1 MIDRTLKWPMFTSNP
16 LDRWVSKSGKLV
28 ILGDAAHV
36 MVPYMSQGNF
46 RSYTILLPFHPAPLT
61 CHPGAAM
68 AVEDGAALAEALSHA
83 HSADD
88 IIPVLDV
95 YQEVR
100 IKRSSQMQQASLVNG
115 IVWHFPDG
123 PEQEAR
129 DAAMRAETEGRT
141 FMESPN
147 QWSDPT
153 TQAWAYGY
161 DAVGAITDAF
171 LAG

>member
-1 MIDRTLKWPMFTSNP
+1 MLLMSWYRICPKVISDLTL
-16 LDRWVSKSGKLV
+16 L
-28 ILGDAAHV
+28 
-36 MVPYMSQGNF
+36 
-46 RSYTILLPFHPAPLT
+46 YTHFIPSRLLI
-61 CHPGAAM
+61 HPGAAM
-68 AVEDGAALAEALSHA
+68 AVEDGAALAEALNHA
-83 HSADD
+83 HSVDD
-88 IIPVLDV
+88 IIPVLNV

-115 IVWHFPDG
+115 VVWHFPDG

-129 DAAMRAETEGRT
+129 DAAMRAEIEGRT

-161 DAVGAITDAF
+161 DAVGAIADAF

>member
-1 MIDRTLKWPMFTSNP
+1 
-16 LDRWVSKSGKLV
+16 
-28 ILGDAAHV
+28 
-36 MVPYMSQGNF
+36 
-46 RSYTILLPFHPAPLT
+46 
-61 CHPGAAM
+61 M

-83 HSADD
+83 HSVDD
-88 IIPVLDV
+88 IIPALNV

-129 DAAMRAETEGRT
+129 DAAMRAEIEGRT
-141 FMESPN
+141 FMESSN

-161 DAVGAITDAF
+161 DAVGAIADAF